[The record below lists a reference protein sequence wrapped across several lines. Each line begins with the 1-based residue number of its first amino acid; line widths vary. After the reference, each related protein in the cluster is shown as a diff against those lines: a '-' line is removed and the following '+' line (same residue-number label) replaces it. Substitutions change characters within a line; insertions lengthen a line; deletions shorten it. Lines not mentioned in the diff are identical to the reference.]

1 MPPPGIVGATKT
13 STTEASFLKRVIN
26 SAHNGGVQPGCQPR
40 TDDSRGGLELATK
53 LDDCP

>member
-26 SAHNGGVQPGCQPR
+26 SAHNGGVQPGCQPG